1 MTQNTHSQAGK
12 ISFLGA
18 ALEVTGSCHLLESNG
33 KRILLDCGMHQGG
46 SAFSRNDG
54 EFDFEPSSIDMVVLS
69 HAHLDHSGALP
80 LLVAQ
85 GFNGPIFCT
94 EGTSKLLPILL
105 EDAFRLYERD
115 VFHRNTRFKRA
126 GKPEVEIQYQY
137 SDVEQVLSLVR
148 TSRYQQPF
156 HISDGVQLQFY
167 DAGHILGSAIVELQ
181 IKHQGLSKTLVF
193 SGDLGNPDT
202 ALMYDPVELNQ
213 ADVVLMESTYGDRNH
228 RSHTETLAEFESII
242 KAADREDGN
251 ILIPAF
257 AVGRT
262 QELLFALGCLYQEGK
277 LEGWQVFLDSPMAKA
292 VTNVYN
298 QCMSRLDQKD
308 TAVMRQYGSM
318 SLQAFLPCLT
328 VSESVEESILI
339 NERKSKAIIIAGS
352 GMCTG
357 GRIRHHFKQR
367 IWHENT
373 HIVFVGFQ
381 AAGTIGRKL
390 VDGEKRMKFFGEEM
404 VINAQIHTVGGFSA
418 HAGQNELVKWAKA
431 FAGKPKFCLVH
442 GEQKAIVAL
451 RDELLLRADI
461 DAEIAVKG
469 ASVYF

>member
-1 MTQNTHSQAGK
+1 MTHNTRSHIGK
-12 ISFLGA
+12 ITFLGA
-18 ALEVTGSCHLLESNG
+18 ALEVTGSCHLLEANG
-33 KRILLDCGMHQGG
+33 QRILLDCGMHQGG

-54 EFDFEPSSIDMVVLS
+54 EFDFDPSDIDMVVLS

-85 GFNGPIFCT
+85 GFNGAIYCT

-115 VFHRNTRFKRA
+115 VFHRNTRLKRA
-126 GKPEVEIQYQY
+126 GQPAIELQYQER
-137 SDVEQVLSLVR
+137 DVEQVLSLVR

-156 HISDGVQLQFY
+156 QITDGIQLQFY
-167 DAGHILGSAIVELQ
+167 DAGHILGSSIVELR
-181 IKHQGLSKTLVF
+181 IAQGELSKTLVF

-202 ALMYDPVELNQ
+202 SLMYDPVELQ
-213 ADVVLMESTYGDRNH
+213 HADVVLMESTYGDRNH
-228 RSHTETLAEFESII
+228 RSHLETLAEFEGII
-242 KAADREDGN
+242 KEAGREDGN

-298 QCMSRLDQKD
+298 QCLSRLDRKD
-308 TAVMRQYGSM
+308 TAVMQQYGSM

-328 VSESVEESILI
+328 VSESVEDSILI
-339 NERKSKAIIIAGS
+339 NDRKSKAIIIAGS

-367 IWHENT
+367 IWQKNT
-373 HIVFVGFQ
+373 HIIFVGFQ
-381 AAGTIGRKL
+381 AYGTIGRKL

-418 HAGQNELVKWAKA
+418 HAGQDELVNWAKA
-431 FAGKPKFCLVH
+431 FEGKPKFCLVH
-442 GEQKAIVAL
+442 GEQSAIVAL
-451 RDELLLRADI
+451 RDQLLLRADI